1 MLRCTL
7 VVYMAAPPIIQRV
20 PSYRR
25 VVSVSISFSTA
36 STDMCVLFYSDVHV
50 IANWFQNRRGRD
62 VANKNA
68 AIRPDTIAGAANKG
82 GAFTSNG
89 AIIRRKCTPTTTSA
103 TVAKRQP
110 VARPAASR
118 PILPQSLMQT
128 HFSVPMYQRNV
139 PHSSTAND
147 GRSVPAL
154 DPQFVH
160 PVPAHQADPTMQVSF
175 LDDFSVDPIQQL
187 RWGMQMELN
196 SSDPNLP
203 NLLGTGMLHG
213 AKKGIKPI
221 APEAIVF
228 PSIPLRLPPLRVL
241 GPVPSP
247 GFPSHRPTPTSN
259 TLPHDER
266 PDPKSLP
273 PVPQPVTPMPPPS
286 VPEVPVERPS
296 PPIAPKDL
304 PLLVSKTTGAEIP
317 PHLTRVPNIRTRRPL
332 SRAMSLEYYAGMME
346 KNRSPKTAA
355 VAAASL
361 KEVQR
366 TPVKSKQGAPLWA
379 SMVSSPPSP
388 TSPVIRQADIER
400 LKPLVKSGRTKS
412 LEFACALARVWPSDL
427 KNECGFPG
435 TAGAKR
441 KRLEDLLLE
450 PRGRKVKK
458 IRRTFSSGV
467 KETQKE
473 IRGLRKVASIAAIP
487 LSQSE
492 AKKKDIERPIGPTE
506 THQPDIPLSGSSFI
520 SNATTL
526 TISDDEPSSSTQHA
540 NPQSSVELKVTDW
553 GLNAGEKE
561 NMKPGV
567 TVKDLE
573 RNAVQVLASMMGSRV

>member
-1 MLRCTL
+1 M
-7 VVYMAAPPIIQRV
+7 Y
-20 PSYRR
+20 
-25 VVSVSISFSTA
+25 
-36 STDMCVLFYSDVHV
+36 VLLHSDVYV

-68 AIRPDTIAGAANKG
+68 AVRPATVIGAAKKG
-82 GAFTSNG
+82 AAFASNG
-89 AIIRRKCTPTTTSA
+89 VITGRKCTPTTASA
-103 TVAKRQP
+103 TVAKPQP
-110 VARPAASR
+110 VVRPAASH
-118 PILPQSLMQT
+118 PILPQSFMQT
-128 HFSVPMYQRNV
+128 HFSVPMYPRNV
-139 PHSSTAND
+139 SHNGTTYD
-147 GRSVPAL
+147 GRSAPAL
-154 DPQFVH
+154 NAQFAG
-160 PVPAHQADPTMQVSF
+160 VPAHQAGPTMQVSF
-175 LDDFSVDPIQQL
+175 LDDFSADPIQQR
-187 RWGMQMELN
+187 RWGMQVELK

-213 AKKGIKPI
+213 AKKGIKSI
-221 APEAIVF
+221 TPEAVVF

-247 GFPSHRPTPTSN
+247 GLPPHRPIPTSN
-259 TLPHDER
+259 ILPHDER

-273 PVPQPVTPMPPPS
+273 QVSQPTTPMPPPS
-286 VPEVPVERPS
+286 VPEIPVEPPS
-296 PPIAPKDL
+296 LPVALKDL
-304 PLLVSKTTGAEIP
+304 PLLVSKTTGAEISLHSTP
-317 PHLTRVPNIRTRRPL
+317 VPTIRNRRRL

-346 KNRSPKTAA
+346 KNRSPKTTTAS
-355 VAAASL
+355 AASL
-361 KEVQR
+361 EEVHR
-366 TPVKSKQGAPLWA
+366 TPVKSKQDTPLWA

-412 LEFACALARVWPSDL
+412 LEFACALARVWSSNL
-427 KNECGFPG
+427 KNDCGSPG
-435 TAGAKR
+435 TVGAKR

-473 IRGLRKVASIAAIP
+473 TRGLRKVASIAAIP

-492 AKKKDIERPIGPTE
+492 TKKKDMQRLMGSTE
-506 THQPDIPLSGSSFI
+506 TREPDVLFSGSSFI

-526 TISDDEPSSSTQHA
+526 TISDDEPSSSTLHA
-540 NPQSSVELKVTDW
+540 GPQSSVELKVTDW
-553 GLNAGEKE
+553 GLKESEKE
-561 NMKPGV
+561 NRKPGV

-573 RNAVQVLASMMGSRV
+573 RNAVQVLASMMGTRV